1 MSASLEDL
9 LNMEPEEIWKRNE
22 RPTPDQIRSK
32 QQIYY
37 EDVEE
42 GFELPKYIYKPT
54 PTHLF
59 RWSAAIENF
68 HRIH

>member
-32 QQIYY
+32 QQI
-37 EDVEE
+37 
-42 GFELPKYIYKPT
+42 
-54 PTHLF
+54 
-59 RWSAAIENF
+59 
-68 HRIH
+68 

>member
-1 MSASLEDL
+1 MSSSLEDL

-42 GFELPKYIYKPT
+42 LS
-54 PTHLF
+54 L
-59 RWSAAIENF
+59 
-68 HRIH
+68 IHI